1 MSEVNAKSTKAELLE
16 HIKQQN
22 KELQALKASRY
33 DPKQEKE
40 SKRIE
45 SAKAKIETE
54 KGALHEVMDDI
65 ISGLQ
70 SIKETFAEKMSVND
84 ALDISIADKRK
95 ELESLY
101 GLESEYLN
109 TVAVINAKNEL
120 LDGYET
126 KIAQAKEE
134 LANQLD
140 NNKKIL
146 ERTEAEYQY
155 DIERQHKMENDDW
168 EDIKSARESALEA
181 REELMNDRDAAL
193 KDLEESLN
201 KRELAMKEQIAQAEH
216 MVEEAELKGKLAAEA
231 EYNTK
236 VKLLEMENQHKVEM
250 LQAKLDNADDTIA
263 SLHDRIGA
271 LDEQLDLANLKNQEL
286 AEKVVSAMSVKAPVY
301 NVTSSE
307 QKK

>member
-45 SAKAKIETE
+45 SAKAKVETE

>member
-1 MSEVNAKSTKAELLE
+1 MGEVNAKSTKAELLE

-45 SAKAKIETE
+45 SAKAKVETE

-120 LDGYET
+120 LNGYET

-140 NNKKIL
+140 SNKKIL

-155 DIERQHKMENDDW
+155 NIERLHKMENDDW
-168 EDIKSARESALEA
+168 EDTKSARESALEA

-201 KRELAMKEQIAQAEH
+201 KRELAMKEQIVQAEH

-263 SLHDRIGA
+263 SLYDRIGA

>member
-45 SAKAKIETE
+45 SAKAKVETE

-201 KRELAMKEQIAQAEH
+201 AREFAMKEQLVQAEKQIADAQAKGKQ
-216 MVEEAELKGKLAAEA
+216 EAES
-231 EYNTK
+231 EYNAK
-236 VKLLEMENQHKVEM
+236 VKLLELENQHQVEM
-250 LQAKLDNADDTIA
+250 LESKFRTANDTIA
-263 SLHDRIGA
+263 NLNQTIETLNER
-271 LDEQLDLANLKNQEL
+271 LDQITQKNQEL

>member
-45 SAKAKIETE
+45 SAKAKVETE

-126 KIAQAKEE
+126 KNAQAKEE

-201 KRELAMKEQIAQAEH
+201 KRELAMKEQIVQAEH